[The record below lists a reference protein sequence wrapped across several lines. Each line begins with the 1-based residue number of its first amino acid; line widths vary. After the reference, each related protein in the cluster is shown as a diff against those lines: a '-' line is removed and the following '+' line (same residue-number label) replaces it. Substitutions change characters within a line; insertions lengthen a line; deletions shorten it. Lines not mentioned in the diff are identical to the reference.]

1 MLSAI
6 EKIIFLKQVP
16 LFQNMTLDHLKV
28 LASICEEERFEQ
40 DSLICEEGEPGGT
53 LYVIVMGRV
62 SIERLGRRKDVRTRV
77 ATIEANSYLGE
88 MTLFDNSPRTATAV
102 ALQDTLAVSLKREPL
117 LALARQYPDI
127 FLELINILSQRLR
140 LTTNQIAQ
148 HTRSQPR
155 ELHQLFD
162 ELDK

>member
-16 LFQNMTLDHLKV
+16 LFQKMTLDHLKV
-28 LASICEEERFEQ
+28 LAGICEEVSF
-40 DSLICEEGEPGGT
+40 DTGAILFEEGEQGGN
-53 LYVIVMGRV
+53 LYIIVMGKV
-62 SIERLGRRKDVRTRV
+62 AIERSGRRKGKKTRI

-88 MTLFDNSPRTATAV
+88 MTLVDQTSRTATAV
-102 ALQDTLAVSLKREPL
+102 ALQDTLTISIRREPFL
-117 LALARQYPDI
+117 TLAKQYPDI
-127 FLELINILSQRLR
+127 FLELINVLSQRLR
-140 LTTNQIAQ
+140 VTTKQVAS

-155 ELHQLFD
+155 ELHRLFD

>member
-1 MLSAI
+1 VPSA
-6 EKIIFLKQVP
+6 KLGLGDPDSAQP
-16 LFQNMTLDHLKV
+16 LF
-28 LASICEEERFEQ
+28 ER
-40 DSLICEEGEPGGT
+40 
-53 LYVIVMGRV
+53 
-62 SIERLGRRKDVRTRV
+62 
-77 ATIEANSYLGE
+77 
-88 MTLFDNSPRTATAV
+88 
-102 ALQDTLAVSLKREPL
+102 ALQSLDRGLEREPL